1 MIPLFGSSILKIK
14 MNFQKYLGDKM
25 KLIDMLY
32 NLLVRQRDKK
42 QSEIIRLRWQKE
54 NLQKQL
60 DRLKEER
67 QRAEGDR

>member
-1 MIPLFGSSILKIK
+1 
-14 MNFQKYLGDKM
+14 M

>member
-1 MIPLFGSSILKIK
+1 MSPSFGLSILKIK

-60 DRLKEER
+60 ERLKRER
-67 QRAEGDR
+67 QKAEGDR

>member
-1 MIPLFGSSILKIK
+1 
-14 MNFQKYLGDKM
+14 M

-32 NLLVRQRDKK
+32 DLLIRQRDKK
-42 QSEIIRLRWQKE
+42 RREVIHLRWQKE